1 MDFENKKIGE
11 NNMNSDENYGAE
23 QIEVTRKDIEYLV
36 ADVVKMLLNKGVTI
50 ATAESC
56 TGGLLSELITSVPGA
71 SKIFEIGVCTYSNKI
86 KHEYLG
92 VPKSMLKKYGAVSR
106 QVALAMAA
114 GLQKQSGADIC
125 ISVTG
130 IAGPGGGTF
139 EKPVG
144 TVFVGISCGKKRIVK
159 LLRLWK
165 LLDTS
170 RDNIRLHTAY
180 RVFEFLAQMLAVMPD
195 NLPKK
200 RDLSKEKKNY
210 KDVIAGLIPW
220 KGDSIAEIIRKI
232 VFIAAVVVFSVCL
245 FLIVDY
251 YWENYKNRQ
260 LGNEI
265 ERIYDGANANTS
277 LSTSDSGGQSVYKK
291 WELKEGAKMLLER
304 NKDVVGYIRI
314 PETEL
319 RYPVVQ
325 RRREDGNDYY
335 LDKNIDGEKAKAGTI
350 FLDWRNYFDYV
361 EDGVKVLDNSQNL
374 IIYGHDMKDESMFG
388 SLQRYEDI
396 DGYYSEHPIIELSS
410 NYETYQY
417 KIFAYFIIDAED
429 DTDTKFD
436 CWNNLNFAGEEDFY
450 EYVNNAKKRALT
462 HNDVDVVYG
471 DQLLTLSTCNNI
483 FDTGRLIVMARLLR
497 DGEDPKEGTDNVR
510 KNTNILWPSIYYEWN
525 DRTYDPEEEF
535 EGYPL
540 TSN

>member
-1 MDFENKKIGE
+1 M
-11 NNMNSDENYGAE
+11 MNSDENYGEVE
-23 QIEVTRKDIEYLV
+23 QTDEVTQENLDILV
-36 ADVVKMLLNKGVTI
+36 TNVVKLLLNKRVTI

-144 TVFVGISCGKKRIVK
+144 TVFIGISCGKKRIVK
-159 LLRLWK
+159 LLRLWQ
-165 LLDTS
+165 LIDTS
-170 RDNIRLHTAY
+170 RDNIRLNTAY
-180 RVFEFLAQMLAVMPD
+180 RVFEFLSQMLEVMPD
-195 NLPKK
+195 NLPRK
-200 RDLSKEKKNY
+200 RDLSNQKKTY
-210 KDVIAGLIPW
+210 KDVLTGLLPW
-220 KGDSIAEIIRKI
+220 KGDGAAEVIRKI
-232 VFIAAVVVFSVCL
+232 IFMAAVVIFSVCL
-245 FLIVDY
+245 FLIADY

-260 LGNEI
+260 LGNELQD
-265 ERIYDGANANTS
+265 IYDNANNEALLPT
-277 LSTSDSGGQSVYKK
+277 DEYGEQIAYKN
-291 WELKEGAKMLLER
+291 WELKAGAKLLLER
-304 NKDVVGYIRI
+304 NEDVVGYIRI
-314 PETEL
+314 PGTNIS
-319 RYPVVQ
+319 YPVVQ

-335 LDKNIDGEKAKAGTI
+335 INRNIDGEKARAGTI

-361 EDGVKVLDNSQNL
+361 ENGARVLDNSQNL

-388 SLQRYEDI
+388 GLQKYEDV

-410 NYETYQY
+410 NYETYNY
-417 KIFAYFIIDAED
+417 KIFAYFISDAED
-429 DTDTKFD
+429 ETETKFEY
-436 CWNNLNFAGEEDFY
+436 WNILNFAGEEDFY
-450 EYVNNAKKRALT
+450 EYVNNVKKRALT

-471 DQLLTLSTCNNI
+471 DQLLTLSTCNSI
-483 FDTGRLIVMARLLR
+483 FDTGRLVVMARLMR
-497 DGEDPKEGTDNVR
+497 DGEDPEEGTDHVR
-510 KNTNILWPSIYYEWN
+510 DNDNILWPSIYYEWN
-525 DRTYDPEEEF
+525 EKTYDPDAEF